1 MRRTLQRAVEDV
13 VAQKILK
20 GEAHPGDHLALDVA
34 DLAL

>member
-1 MRRTLQRAVEDV
+1 MRRTLQRAVEDT

-20 GEAHPGDHLALDVA
+20 GEAKPGDQLTLDVG